1 MAPWM
6 FRYGAYVPGPA
17 SCWPSSITSWS
28 PGWRWPAPSSF
39 AAGWSAALDPVPL
52 AGSPRSTPMTP
63 TGAASNRTP
72 RAGGVRHQ
80 ATRPVCRPP
89 NEATW
94 AGSPAASSRI
104 GPRLSAPSSS
114 PNSSAVSTPPRSNW
128 ARPGRR
134 YARPSPATAWA
145 CPPATPKPSAS
156 GPSPPPASAPGSRSP
171 RRWTR
176 CLLPSTRM
184 RSRRGRGHRRSF
196 TSGSAATR
204 SAPPW
209 APTSS
214 WSRGR
219 TNGL

>member
-1 MAPWM
+1 MVLFGTSSQMAPWM

-63 TGAASNRTP
+63 TGPASNRTP

-104 GPRLSAPSSS
+104 GPRPNAPSSS
-114 PNSSAVSTPPRSNW
+114 PSSSAASTPPPLSL

-134 YARPSPATAWA
+134 CAKPSPATAWA

-156 GPSPPPASAPGSRSP
+156 ERSP
-171 RRWTR
+171 RPAAAPASWPPRPWTR
-176 CLLPSTRM
+176 YLWRSTRV
-184 RSRRGRGHRRSF
+184 
-196 TSGSAATR
+196 
-204 SAPPW
+204 PPRP
-209 APTSS
+209 PTIV
-214 WSRGR
+214 G
-219 TNGL
+219 